1 MSWPFLAATCAKR
14 RIRQCALPTVSDI
27 DGVVEQFGGVPA
39 FGLADHDFVTVL
51 ARSSTDTAVDAEC
64 LA

>member
-1 MSWPFLAATCAKR
+1 MRYPLFQILTCHPAT
-14 RIRQCALPTVSDI
+14 
-27 DGVVEQFGGVPA
+27 GVVEQFGGVPA